1 MLRRCAM
8 NGGEG
13 PHSYARNSS
22 YQKGFVDVAKP
33 IIEEEISRKLDIKH
47 LSSTFRIA
55 DFGCST
61 GHNSC
66 AAMQIITEAIRRR
79 FEIEGL
85 ISQLPDF
92 YVYFNDKVTND
103 FNTLFNSLPRERL
116 YGAAGVPG
124 SFHGRLLP
132 KAVLNFAYSSCS
144 LNWISEVPKAVLDN
158 TSPAWNRGKIHYE
171 GARREVREEY
181 ANQYSKDIESFLDSR
196 AEELVQGGLM
206 ALLVPAVPASWDPN
220 SAYTSTS
227 ELYLF
232 GSCFMDMAKTKGVV
246 DVAKPIIEEEISRKL
261 DLKHLSSTFRI
272 ADFGCSTGHN
282 SCAAIQ
288 IITEAIRRR
297 FEIEG
302 LISQL
307 PDFYVYFN
315 DKVTNDFNTL
325 FNSLPRERLYGAAG
339 VPGSFYGRL
348 LPKAALN
355 FAYSSCSLNWLS
367 EVPKAVLDTTSP
379 AWNRGKIH
387 YVGARREVCEEYA
400 NQFAKDIESFLD
412 FRAEELVP
420 GGLMALL
427 VPTVPASCDPNSA
440 YAMTTAPYLLGSCFM
455 DMAKTGRFSEAKV
468 DSFNIPVYF
477 PIPQEFKAI
486 IERNG
491 KYTIER
497 IEVLDNPGKHNLTGP
512 KDHAAHFRSVS
523 EGMLID
529 HFGSEII
536 EELFDRYTKKLEASP
551 LFSDPDCD
559 KSIIMFVL
567 LQRKLESYC
576 SAS

>member
-1 MLRRCAM
+1 MVEKDLIAM
-8 NGGEG
+8 PET
-13 PHSYARNSS
+13 H
-22 YQKGFVDVAKP
+22 P
-33 IIEEEISRKLDIKH
+33 I
-47 LSSTFRIA
+47 
-55 DFGCST
+55 
-61 GHNSC
+61 
-66 AAMQIITEAIRRR
+66 
-79 FEIEGL
+79 
-85 ISQLPDF
+85 
-92 YVYFNDKVTND
+92 
-103 FNTLFNSLPRERL
+103 
-116 YGAAGVPG
+116 
-124 SFHGRLLP
+124 
-132 KAVLNFAYSSCS
+132 
-144 LNWISEVPKAVLDN
+144 
-158 TSPAWNRGKIHYE
+158 
-171 GARREVREEY
+171 
-181 ANQYSKDIESFLDSR
+181 
-196 AEELVQGGLM
+196 
-206 ALLVPAVPASWDPN
+206 
-220 SAYTSTS
+220 
-227 ELYLF
+227 
-232 GSCFMDMAKTKGVV
+232 
-246 DVAKPIIEEEISRKL
+246 
-261 DLKHLSSTFRI
+261 RI

-412 FRAEELVP
+412 SRAEELVP